1 MQKEGF
7 AVRGGKPLKL
17 IQLDDKKTKQYNYDC
32 NFIEHSITSNQRLDY
47 TLEVAPSRTNL
58 QNNLIKQSLKLKRFK
73 NFIFKIIPCK
83 VSLCRMMDLQL
94 KAGENAMHLRTTI
107 LQKCESVLR
116 VGGLRGKGDASQVE
130 PLTPLE
136 KKFRFFLSCSSLK
149 AFYLTENTKK
159 IKHFKNSQA
168 RVGNLALINKAF
180 LIACSSLKAFYLML
194 FALTFSA
201 CASKPVYKVEIK
213 EVFIPVKCNLKL
225 PTKPQENGSFSS
237 HRALAKYYLE
247 VEQIAKDCTQ

>member
-17 IQLDDKKTKQYNYDC
+17 IQLDCKKTKQYNYDC
-32 NFIEHSITSNQRLDY
+32 NFSKHSITSNQRLYY

-73 NFIFKIIPCK
+73 SFILFT
-83 VSLCRMMDLQL
+83 L
-94 KAGENAMHLRTTI
+94 
-107 LQKCESVLR
+107 
-116 VGGLRGKGDASQVE
+116 
-130 PLTPLE
+130 
-136 KKFRFFLSCSSLK
+136 
-149 AFYLTENTKK
+149 
-159 IKHFKNSQA
+159 
-168 RVGNLALINKAF
+168 LA
-180 LIACSSLKAFYLML
+180 L

-225 PTKPQENGSFSS
+225 PKKPQENGSFAS

-247 VEQIAKDCTQ
+247 IEQIAKDCTQ

>member
-1 MQKEGF
+1 MQKKGF

-32 NFIEHSITSNQRLDY
+32 NFKKHSITSNQRLYY

-58 QNNLIKQSLKLKRFK
+58 QKNLIKQSLKLNR
-73 NFIFKIIPCK
+73 
-83 VSLCRMMDLQL
+83 
-94 KAGENAMHLRTTI
+94 
-107 LQKCESVLR
+107 VLFT
-116 VGGLRGKGDASQVE
+116 L
-130 PLTPLE
+130 
-136 KKFRFFLSCSSLK
+136 
-149 AFYLTENTKK
+149 
-159 IKHFKNSQA
+159 
-168 RVGNLALINKAF
+168 LA
-180 LIACSSLKAFYLML
+180 L

-225 PTKPQENGSFSS
+225 PTKPKENGSFAS

-247 VEQIAKDCTQ
+247 IEQIAKDCNVTSK

>member
-17 IQLDDKKTKQYNYDC
+17 IQLDCKKTKQYNYDC
-32 NFIEHSITSNQRLDY
+32 NFKTHSITSNQRLYY

-58 QNNLIKQSLKLKRFK
+58 QKNLIKQSLKLNRFL
-73 NFIFKIIPCK
+73 FT
-83 VSLCRMMDLQL
+83 L
-94 KAGENAMHLRTTI
+94 
-107 LQKCESVLR
+107 
-116 VGGLRGKGDASQVE
+116 
-130 PLTPLE
+130 
-136 KKFRFFLSCSSLK
+136 
-149 AFYLTENTKK
+149 
-159 IKHFKNSQA
+159 
-168 RVGNLALINKAF
+168 LA
-180 LIACSSLKAFYLML
+180 L

-225 PTKPQENGSFSS
+225 PTKPQENGSFAS

>member
-32 NFIEHSITSNQRLDY
+32 NFSKHSITSNQRLY
-47 TLEVAPSRTNL
+47 YALEVAPSRTNL
-58 QNNLIKQSLKLKRFK
+58 QKNLIKQALKLNR
-73 NFIFKIIPCK
+73 
-83 VSLCRMMDLQL
+83 
-94 KAGENAMHLRTTI
+94 
-107 LQKCESVLR
+107 VLFT
-116 VGGLRGKGDASQVE
+116 L
-130 PLTPLE
+130 
-136 KKFRFFLSCSSLK
+136 
-149 AFYLTENTKK
+149 
-159 IKHFKNSQA
+159 
-168 RVGNLALINKAF
+168 LA
-180 LIACSSLKAFYLML
+180 L

-225 PTKPQENGSFSS
+225 PKKPQENGSFAS

-247 VEQIAKDCTQ
+247 VEQIAKDCNVTSK